1 MRLVTVPLTVNED
14 EPLVPLVKLR
24 PFVEASARV
33 PCDAESV
40 SESAFDTAAFDA
52 AAFDTAAFDQHA
64 AFDPAAASV
73 TEIALLFPLSNVNEP
88 FSLREPPPGAEI
100 AGAEIAGA
108 FKAATVIDTLVEAD
122 RLSVGSETD
131 TAKESAPE

>member
-24 PFVEASARV
+24 PLEEASARV
-33 PCDAESV
+33 PCDAESA
-40 SESAFDTAAFDA
+40 SES
-52 AAFDTAAFDQHA
+52 

-73 TEIALLFPLSNVNEP
+73 IEIALLFPLENVKEP
-88 FSLREPPPGAEI
+88 FSLREPLPAAEI
-100 AGAEIAGA
+100 AGAL
-108 FKAATVIDTLVEAD
+108 KAATVIDTLVDAA

-131 TAKESAPE
+131 AVKVSAPE

>member
-1 MRLVTVPLTVNED
+1 LVTVPLAVNED
-14 EPLVPLVKLR
+14 EPLAPVVKLR
-24 PFVEASARV
+24 PFVEASIRV
-33 PCDAESV
+33 PFDAESV
-40 SESAFDTAAFDA
+40 NESAFDP
-52 AAFDTAAFDQHA
+52 A

-73 TEIALLFPLSNVNEP
+73 IEIALLFPLENVKEP
-88 FSLREPPPGAEI
+88 FSLTEPPP
-100 AGAEIAGA
+100 GAEIAGA

>member
-24 PFVEASARV
+24 PLEEASARV
-33 PCDAESV
+33 PCDAESA
-40 SESAFDTAAFDA
+40 SES
-52 AAFDTAAFDQHA
+52 

-73 TEIALLFPLSNVNEP
+73 IEIALLFPLENVKEP

-100 AGAEIAGA
+100 AGALQ
-108 FKAATVIDTLVEAD
+108 AATVIDTLVEAD
-122 RLSVGSETD
+122 RLSVESETD
-131 TAKESAPE
+131 AVKVSAPE

>member
-1 MRLVTVPLTVNED
+1 MRLVTVPLTVNVV

-24 PFVEASARV
+24 PLEEASARV

-40 SESAFDTAAFDA
+40 SESAFD
-52 AAFDTAAFDQHA
+52 
-64 AFDPAAASV
+64 PAAASV
-73 TEIALLFPLSNVNEP
+73 IEIALLFPLENVKEP
-88 FSLREPPPGAEI
+88 FSLREPLP
-100 AGAEIAGA
+100 GAEIAGA

-131 TAKESAPE
+131 ATKESAPE

>member
-1 MRLVTVPLTVNED
+1 LVTVPLTVNVD

-24 PFVEASARV
+24 PSEEASVRV

-40 SESAFDTAAFDA
+40 SESAFD
-52 AAFDTAAFDQHA
+52 
-64 AFDPAAASV
+64 PAAASAI
-73 TEIALLFPLSNVNEP
+73 EIALLFPLENVNEP
-88 FSLREPPPGAEI
+88 FSLREPPPGAET

-108 FKAATVIDTLVEAD
+108 LKAATVIDTLVEAD

-131 TAKESAPE
+131 AAKESAPE

>member
-24 PFVEASARV
+24 PLEEASVRV

-40 SESAFDTAAFDA
+40 SESAFD
-52 AAFDTAAFDQHA
+52 
-64 AFDPAAASV
+64 PAAASV
-73 TEIALLFPLSNVNEP
+73 IEIALLSPLENVKEP
-88 FSLREPPPGAEI
+88 FSLREPLP
-100 AGAEIAGA
+100 GAEIAGA

-131 TAKESAPE
+131 AARESAPE

>member
-1 MRLVTVPLTVNED
+1 LVTVPLTVNED

-24 PFVEASARV
+24 PFVEASIRV
-33 PCDAESV
+33 PFDAESV
-40 SESAFDTAAFDA
+40 NES
-52 AAFDTAAFDQHA
+52 
-64 AFDPAAASV
+64 AFDPAAFDPGAASV
-73 TEIALLFPLSNVNEP
+73 IEIALLFPLENVNEP
-88 FSLREPPPGAEI
+88 FSLREPPPGTEI

>member
-1 MRLVTVPLTVNED
+1 MRSVTVPLTVNED

-40 SESAFDTAAFDA
+40 SESAFDPAV
-52 AAFDTAAFDQHA
+52 FDTAAFD
-64 AFDPAAASV
+64 PGAASV
-73 TEIALLFPLSNVNEP
+73 IEIVLLFPLSNVNEP
-88 FSLREPPPGAEI
+88 FSLSEPL

-108 FKAATVIDTLVEAD
+108 FKAATVIDTPVEAD

>member
-1 MRLVTVPLTVNED
+1 LVTVPLTVNED
-14 EPLVPLVKLR
+14 EPLAPLVKLR

-40 SESAFDTAAFDA
+40 SESAVDPEAVAPE
-52 AAFDTAAFDQHA
+52 
-64 AFDPAAASV
+64 AFDPGAASV
-73 TEIALLFPLSNVNEP
+73 IEIALLFALENVNEP

-108 FKAATVIDTLVEAD
+108 FNAATVIDTLVAAD

>member
-1 MRLVTVPLTVNED
+1 LRSVTVPLTVTED
-14 EPLVPLVKLR
+14 EPLAPLVKLR

-40 SESAFDTAAFDA
+40 SESAFDAVV
-52 AAFDTAAFDQHA
+52 FDTAALA
-64 AFDPAAASV
+64 PEAFDPAAASV
-73 TEIALLFPLSNVNEP
+73 IEIALLFALENVNEP

-108 FKAATVIDTLVEAD
+108 FNAATVIDTLVAAD